1 MMNGFSACEAGFVWQ
16 GEAPGVIVKHS
27 ESTPAQTGAGNRVA
41 SAIFVGSAGSDKHG
55 TMVPRD
61 CVASPLTT
69 VCCADLG
76 SKVGNGLV
84 VAVGEGPAKIEL
96 LVNNGTESCASER
109 RPSKEMN
116 RNVLSFLI
124 GKPTLPPNCWRFKEF
139 LIGSPTASRAN
150 GSPGCNAGL
159 KAKGSR
165 ASIASFRK
173 KPKRLPCRSFVPDL
187 DTMLIDAPLAPPKSA
202 A

>member
-1 MMNGFSACEAGFVWQ
+1 MMNGLSAIEAGFVWQ
-16 GEAPGVIVKHS
+16 GEALGVIVKHS
-27 ESTPAQTGAGNRVA
+27 ESTPAQTGAGNGVA
-41 SAIFVGSAGSDKHG
+41 SAIFVGSAGSDRYG
-55 TMVPRD
+55 TIVPGD
-61 CVASPLTT
+61 WVANPLTT

-76 SKVGNGLV
+76 SKVGNGLAL
-84 VAVGEGPAKIEL
+84 AVGEGPAKIEL
-96 LVNNGTESCASER
+96 VVNKGTESWASEC
-109 RPSKEMN
+109 RPSKEMK

-139 LIGSPTASRAN
+139 LIGSPTASSEK

-173 KPKRLPCRSFVPDL
+173 KPKRVPCKSFVPVL